1 MAKQQGSGSAPKSG
15 RGSEQD
21 RLSQSPLEIRRN
33 SAEPTDVDDSPL
45 NLDFGERGYDDN
57 PVTPH
62 GTDQWKEPG
71 SGETAP

>member
-1 MAKQQGSGSAPKSG
+1 VTSKAG
-15 RGSEQD
+15 D
-21 RLSQSPLEIRRN
+21 L
-33 SAEPTDVDDSPL
+33 
-45 NLDFGERGYDDN
+45 GYDDN